1 MDASTVGSRVRSVR
15 EANGLT
21 RKEFAARL
29 ACPEGEIV
37 NVEFDRLKKP
47 EQKESLYRNISVEFS
62 VSLEWIKTGAGSM
75 YGTDPQDEISIAFG
89 SLRAMHD
96 PVVDGFVEFFRT
108 RTQEQRQELANQL
121 RELVSMIDKYS
132 KKSGD

>member
-1 MDASTVGSRVRSVR
+1 
-15 EANGLT
+15 
-21 RKEFAARL
+21 
-29 ACPEGEIV
+29 
-37 NVEFDRLKKP
+37 
-47 EQKESLYRNISVEFS
+47 
-62 VSLEWIKTGAGSM
+62 M

-108 RTQEQRQELANQL
+108 RTQEQRQEIANQL
-121 RELVSMIDKYS
+121 RELVSMIDKHS